1 MKKKLI
7 RKAVAA
13 SSAAI
18 MLATACIS
26 NIPVSAASSS
36 TAVPGSALAF
46 DVSTEVI
53 KEKKT
58 DSASGKITYE
68 DYIKLTVAVT
78 NNPGFETSTFAVV
91 TDDQLSFEKQKFVY
105 AGKTAGHDFVVD
117 TDATPSAGKTT
128 YMVSHTGTGTVTGT
142 YNFELYFQAD
152 DYLTNSHTFQVC
164 VSYYRSDKEGLRYST
179 YATDVP
185 KDLYVTNNKTNIT
198 YILGDIDNDKKIT
211 INDAQGVMDIVSGNG
226 GNAISVNTLNQL
238 LQKDSLYSTNMTWRA
253 KFPNLLCAEAADVT
267 GTNKM
272 IDDNDTK
279 QVLSYYSQITA
290 GGKPLSQIGTK
301 RIKTITT

>member
-46 DVSTEVI
+46 NVSTDI
-53 KEKKT
+53 AIIDT
-58 DSASGKITYE
+58 NPYIHLKIS
-68 DYIKLTVAVT
+68 VT
-78 NNPGFETSTFAVV
+78 NNPTFRVLTYAVV
-91 TDDQLSFEKQKFVY
+91 TDSKLSFDKDESKATYVKHGDQKYDGFESSS
-105 AGKTAGHDFVVD
+105 DL
-117 TDATPSAGKTT
+117 PSKGMTT
-128 YMVSHTGTGTVTGT
+128 YIISHTA
-142 YNFELYFQAD
+142 NFDVSGAYDVDLYFQSD
-152 DYLTNSHTFQVC
+152 DYLTKTHTFQVA
-164 VSYYRSDKEGLRYST
+164 VVDYKSSSEGIEYGVL
-179 YATDVP
+179 ATNVP
-185 KDLYVTNNKTNIT
+185 DEYYVTDNKTNIT
-198 YILGDIDNDKKIT
+198 YVLGDIDNDKKIT
-211 INDAQGVMDIVSGNG
+211 INDAQGVMDVVSGNG

-238 LQKDSLYSTNMTWRA
+238 LQKDALYSTNMTWRA

-301 RIKTITT
+301 RIKTITA

>member
-46 DVSTEVI
+46 DVSTDI
-53 KEKKT
+53 AII
-58 DSASGKITYE
+58 DANPYIHLKIS
-68 DYIKLTVAVT
+68 VT
-78 NNPGFETSTFAVV
+78 NNPTFRKLTYAVV
-91 TDDQLSFEKQKFVY
+91 TDSKLSFDKDESK
-105 AGKTAGHDFVVD
+105 
-117 TDATPSAGKTT
+117 ATYVKRGDKCDGFDPCYDLPSKGMTT
-128 YMVSHTGTGTVTGT
+128 YMISHTG
-142 YNFELYFQAD
+142 NFDVSGAYDVDLYFQSD
-152 DYLTNSHTFQVC
+152 DYLTNTHTFQVA
-164 VSYYRSDKEGLRYST
+164 VVDYESSSEGVIRKIH
-179 YATDVP
+179 ATDVP
-185 KDLYVTNNKTNIT
+185 DEYYVTDNKTNIT
-198 YILGDIDNDKKIT
+198 YILGDIDNDAKIT
-211 INDAQGVMDIVSGNG
+211 IDDAQGVLDIVSGNG

-301 RIKTITT
+301 RIKTITA